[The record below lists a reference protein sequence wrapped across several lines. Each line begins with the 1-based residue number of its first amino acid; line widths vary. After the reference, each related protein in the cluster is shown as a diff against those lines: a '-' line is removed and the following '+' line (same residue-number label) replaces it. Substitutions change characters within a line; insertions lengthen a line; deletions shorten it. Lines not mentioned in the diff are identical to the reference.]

1 MGVNLSSKN
10 SLWELREKLPLY
22 NFDVDTLNFV
32 PLFKAEKRLSSSL
45 DRSSS
50 SWFVL
55 SDWKTDFIT
64 ARRVLEFFGYFLWEY
79 STVIAFMQA
88 IAIRVA

>member
-1 MGVNLSSKN
+1 M
-10 SLWELREKLPLY
+10 WELREKLPLY

-45 DRSSS
+45 ELDRSSS

-55 SDWKTDFIT
+55 SDWMTDLIT